1 MLRARLQAFVS
12 VATVVVAAA
21 LIAAG
26 CVPAAAPAASN
37 GRMPDGSLTS
47 ISAACRIANDL
58 APGLQSMLAAAQAA
72 GVDLAPE
79 RSAYL
84 PPGVP
89 TPPEMTSCYRSYD
102 MQVWWRNY
110 YCSVGQCA
118 LAAVPGTSRHGLG
131 RAVDFDD
138 QEGQM
143 RFDSPGYHW
152 LAANAA
158 AYGYSQP
165 LSNTVFGNN
174 PEPWHWV
181 AG

>member
-1 MLRARLQAFVS
+1 ML
-12 VATVVVAAA
+12 AAA
-21 LIAAG
+21 
-26 CVPAAAPAASN
+26 CVPIAPPAAWN
-37 GRMPDGSLTS
+37 GRMPDGSLTA

-58 APGLQSMLAAAQAA
+58 APDLQAMLAAAQAA

-89 TPPEMTSCYRSYD
+89 SPPEMTSCYRSYD
-102 MQVWWRNY
+102 LQVWWRNY
-110 YCSVGQCA
+110 YCSVGQCG
-118 LAAVPGTSRHGLG
+118 LAADPGTSKHGLG

-138 QEGQM
+138 QEGRM

-152 LAANAA
+152 LTTNAGA
-158 AYGYSQP
+158 HGFSQP
-165 LSNTVFGNN
+165 LSQTPFGAS

>member
-1 MLRARLQAFVS
+1 VSHRLRRLLSASVVS
-12 VATVVVAAA
+12 LASGLVAAA
-21 LIAAG
+21 
-26 CVPAAAPAASN
+26 CVPIAPPAVSN
-37 GRMPDGSLTS
+37 GRMPDGALTV
-47 ISAACRIANDL
+47 ISPACRIANDL
-58 APGLQSMLAAAQAA
+58 AANLQSMLAAAQAV

-79 RSAYL
+79 RSSYL

-89 TPPEMTSCYRSYD
+89 SPPEMTSCYRSYD
-102 MQVWWRNY
+102 LQVWWRDY
-110 YCSVGQCA
+110 YCSVGRCG
-118 LAAVPGTSRHGLG
+118 LAAVPGTSKHGLG
-131 RAVDFDD
+131 RAIDLDD

-158 AYGYSQP
+158 AYGFSQP
-165 LSNTVFGNN
+165 LSNTPFGTN